1 MSAVRSGNGVRLVES
16 GVRSLRAEL
25 DAGRTTATELAALT
39 LARIAAFD
47 VAGPRLNAVPVLAPD
62 VFEAAAAAD
71 ARIRAGRPAGP
82 LDGIPFT
89 AKESYSARGM
99 TVSAGSPAFEHL
111 VAGEDAFAIERMRAA
126 GAVLIGLTTMPP
138 MANGGMQRGLR
149 GRAESPYSAEWLTSA
164 FGSGSSNGSGSATG
178 ASIGVIGLGEETWSS
193 GRAPASCNA
202 LCAYTPSRG
211 LISMRG
217 NWALVPTMDVVVPHT
232 RSMADLLAALDVL
245 VVPDER
251 TDGDFWR
258 QQPWLDVPAVADVRP
273 ASFAALEPAPLA
285 GLTVA
290 VPRMYIGADP
300 DLRAPI
306 PTRASV
312 LELWRAM
319 ADDLRAAGATVVET
333 DLPLVS
339 NYEGDRDGAP
349 HILERGIVPPRFIE
363 SELRELAVWAW
374 EGFLQRNGDPALAH
388 LRDVDGERI
397 FPHPPGAL
405 PDRFERSSPAF
416 EPAASI
422 DLAELPSLPVPELE
436 EIPEMAAGIAA
447 LEETRRL
454 DWDEWLDAHGID
466 VVVMPTLAD
475 VAPADADTNPA
486 SAELAWRN
494 GTWVANGNLVWRH
507 FGIPTVTVPMG
518 TMGDIGM
525 PVGLTIA
532 GRPYD
537 DERLLRIGLAIE
549 AQRQRRTVPPR
560 TPELPA
566 TRWTPLPRDADSSG
580 DAARVELLV
589 TRDGEELTVTGRATG
604 DAIALWI
611 DGVHAEPTL
620 EAERF
625 TARGRGSMVVALV
638 RAPGGDAGAF
648 ARA

>member
-1 MSAVRSGNGVRLVES
+1 MSARLVEAS
-16 GVRSLRAEL
+16 VQALRAAL
-25 DAGRTTATELAALT
+25 DSGRTSATELAALT
-39 LARIAAFD
+39 LARIGAFS
-47 VAGPRLNAVPVLAPD
+47 VGGPRLNAVPVLAPD
-62 VFEAAAAAD
+62 VFAAARAAD
-71 ARIRAGRPAGP
+71 ARIRAGSPASV
-82 LDGIPFT
+82 LDGIPYT

-111 VAGEDAFAIERMRAA
+111 VAGEDAFAIERMRAS

-149 GRAESPYSAEWLTSA
+149 GRAESPYSADWLTSA
-164 FGSGSSNGSGSATG
+164 FGSGSSNGSGTATAAG
-178 ASIGVIGLGEETWSS
+178 IGVIGLGEETWSS

-202 LCAYTPSRG
+202 LVAYTPSRG

-217 NWALVPTMDVVVPHT
+217 NWALVPTMDVVVPHA

-245 VVPDER
+245 VQPDAR

-258 QQPWLDVPAVADVRP
+258 EQPWLALPGVDEVRP
-273 ASFAALEPAPLA
+273 ERFADLQPAELA
-285 GLTVA
+285 GMTIA
-290 VPRMYIGADP
+290 VPRMYIGTDEAI
-300 DLRAPI
+300 RSPI
-306 PTRASV
+306 ETRASV

-333 DLPLVS
+333 DLPIVS

-349 HILERGIVPPRFIE
+349 HILNRGIVSPRFIE

-374 EGFLQRNGDPALAH
+374 DAFLRRNGDPALDR

-416 EPAASI
+416 EPAANAG
-422 DLAELPSLPVPELE
+422 LADFPSLPVPELE
-436 EIPEMAAGIAA
+436 EIPAMAEGIAG
-447 LEETRRL
+447 LEQTRRV

-466 VVVMPTLAD
+466 AVVMPTLAD
-475 VAPADADTNPA
+475 VGPADADVEPD
-486 SAELAWRN
+486 SAALAWRN

-532 GRPYD
+532 GKPYE

-549 AQRQRRTVPPR
+549 AQRQRRTTPPR

-566 TRWTPLPRDADSSG
+566 AEWTPLAADG
-580 DAARVELLV
+580 TAAEAAVELHV
-589 TRDGEELTVTGRATG
+589 ERDGDELVVHGRATG
-604 DAIALWI
+604 EAIALWV
-611 DGVHAEPTL
+611 DGTQPAIAVDGDT
-620 EAERF
+620 F
-625 TARGRGSMVVALV
+625 TARAAGSLVVALV
-638 RAPGGDAGAF
+638 RGTTGDAGAW
-648 ARA
+648 AQA